1 MSAPALTETVPGP
14 GAPRPKPVA
23 AFLASRGRFVGMVT
37 VRAILLFFAVSLSV
51 FVLSK
56 LLPGDPAASLA
67 GENATP
73 EIIASIRA
81 ELGLDRP
88 WYEQYAT
95 WLAGVFT
102 GDFGNSIYYNAPVA
116 GLVLDRLPVT
126 VSLTLLSI
134 AVALVF
140 GLLAGILAAVRR
152 GRTTDKV
159 ITAFSTLGIAM
170 PNFWVGLI
178 LIIVLSFG
186 LGWFPSTG
194 YTPLTEDPVDWFMHL
209 LLPAIAL
216 GLALGAELQRQTR
229 SSISDVLSQDYIRTA
244 RSQGLSRREVLWR
257 RAMKNGSGPLV
268 TTVGFQIAILI
279 GGSVV
284 VEKVFSLPGL
294 GSLMIDAVL
303 TKDLPVIQGVVLIN
317 AAFVIVINLLADVA
331 YTLLNPKVRAL

>member
-1 MSAPALTETVPGP
+1 MSAQSVAAPALERAPGVTRLGARFTGP
-14 GAPRPKPVA
+14 G
-23 AFLASRGRFVGMVT
+23 RFIGT
-37 VRAILLFFAVSLSV
+37 LLGRAILLFVTVSLSV
-51 FVLSK
+51 FALAK
-56 LLPGDPAASLA
+56 LLPGDPAVALA
-67 GENATP
+67 GEEATP
-73 EIIASIRA
+73 QVIEAIRV
-81 ELGLDRP
+81 ELGYDRP
-88 WYEQYAT
+88 WIEQYLT
-95 WLAGVFT
+95 WLAGVFR
-102 GDFGNSIYYNAPVA
+102 GDFGDSLYYSAPVS
-116 GLVLDRLPVT
+116 GLVVDRLPVT
-126 VSLTLLSI
+126 VSL
-134 AVALVF
+134 ALVSIVVAIAF

-152 GRTTDKV
+152 GKITDKV
-159 ITAFSTLGIAM
+159 TTVLSTIGIAT

-178 LIIVLSFG
+178 LIIVLSLG

-194 YTPLTEDPVDWFMHL
+194 YTPFTEDPAEWLMHL
-209 LLPAIAL
+209 VLPGIAL

-244 RSQGLSRREVLWR
+244 RSQGLSRREVLWG
-257 RAMKNGSGPLV
+257 RAMKNGAGPLV
-268 TTVGFQIAILI
+268 TVVGFQIAVLI